1 MNVTNIFNEQSV
13 VYNND
18 SFLHTAWK
26 PILYKDST
34 VAAGTGKW
42 FNRKFFHEHLL
53 QVNKPG
59 FNLNGD
65 LIFDEYI
72 GKSSRFV
79 ETPMLNT
86 RGYEVT
92 GNISDKFYFETS
104 FYENQGRF
112 GGYVD
117 SFIRTRGV
125 IPGQNGFKNIGDGK
139 GFDFS
144 YSSSRLVYL
153 AGKHV
158 MFDLGYGK
166 NFIGDGYRSLLL
178 LTGRLIIRT
187 CTRP

>member
-1 MNVTNIFNEQSV
+1 MKKKIFEPHAGRLHKPPAAKNTIITTTCCLCFSLCLFIESKAQTTPSLNVTNIFNEQSV

-18 SFLHTAWK
+18 DFLHTAWK

-104 FYENQGRF
+104 FMKTRE
-112 GGYVD
+112 D
-117 SFIRTRGV
+117 SGV
-125 IPGQNGFKNIGDGK
+125 
-139 GFDFS
+139 
-144 YSSSRLVYL
+144 
-153 AGKHV
+153 
-158 MFDLGYGK
+158 
-166 NFIGDGYRSLLL
+166 
-178 LTGRLIIRT
+178 
-187 CTRP
+187 C